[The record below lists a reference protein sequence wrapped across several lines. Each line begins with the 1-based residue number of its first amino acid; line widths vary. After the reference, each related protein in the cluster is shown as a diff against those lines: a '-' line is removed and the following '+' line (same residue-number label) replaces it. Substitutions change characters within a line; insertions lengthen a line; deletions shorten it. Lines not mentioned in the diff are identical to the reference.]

1 MQLTVPILAL
11 ALTSTAAAQATC
23 GTLQME
29 GGWTATIYR
38 DACYNIAGKALSA
51 QVSASCDCDFSK
63 WENCDAGKMRGRD
76 VTGVPVNQ
84 AKAYWCFKH

>member
-11 ALTSTAAAQATC
+11 TLTSTAAAQATC

-63 WENCDAGKMRGRD
+63 
-76 VTGVPVNQ
+76 
-84 AKAYWCFKH
+84 